1 MPYVPGLRRDPLAS
15 FNFKVDMQGT
25 VFGSF
30 RECTGMGS
38 ETELI
43 EGKESSN
50 GKLVYIKVP
59 GALKWENIVLKRGIT
74 DSMDIWTWRKQVEQG
89 NVKQARKNGTIT
101 MCDQNGEA
109 IAQWTF
115 KDGWPR
121 KVSGPSFNAQSNEIG
136 VEELEIVHEGI
147 VREQLPPRL

>member
-1 MPYVPGLRRDPLAS
+1 MPMTGMRKDPMAS
-15 FNFKVDMQGT
+15 FNFMVEIMGA
-25 VFGSF
+25 VVGSF

-43 EGKESSN
+43 ETKESKG
-50 GKLVYIKVP
+50 GKLLYMKIP

-74 DSMDIWTWRKQVEQG
+74 DSMDIWNWRKQVEQG
-89 NVKQARKNGTIT
+89 NVKQARKNGTVS
-101 MCDQNGEA
+101 MCDQDGIP
-109 IAQWTF
+109 IARWNF

-121 KVSGPSFNAQSNEIG
+121 KVSGPTFNAQNNEIG

-147 VREQLPPRL
+147 TRDS

>member
-1 MPYVPGLRRDPLAS
+1 MALTGMRKDPLAS
-15 FNFKVDMQGT
+15 FAFKVDIQGT
-25 VFGSF
+25 VVGSF

-43 EGKESSN
+43 ETKESKQ
-50 GKLVYIKVP
+50 GKLLYIKVP

-74 DSMDIWTWRKQVEQG
+74 DSMDIWKWRKEVEQG
-89 NVKQARKNGTIT
+89 NVSNARKNGTIS
-101 MCDQNGEA
+101 MCDQNGA
-109 IAQWTF
+109 TIALWNF

-121 KVSGPSFNAQSNEIG
+121 KVSGPTFNAQNNEFG

-147 VREQLPPRL
+147 VREQ